1 MCGRFTQLFTWEE
14 LHDLYNLTNPA
25 AANLQP
31 SWNIAPTQQAGVI
44 MRGEQGLVHQPMR
57 WGLVPSW
64 AKDSSIG
71 NQAINARIETAAEK
85 PVFRGA
91 WKSRRCLVPASGF
104 YEWREAPIPGKARP
118 AKMPFYITRPDGLPL
133 TFAGLWERWKDGMLS
148 FTILTQD
155 ACGGIAQLHDR
166 MPVMLASDGF
176 EAWLG
181 GADPAC
187 DARIARA
194 LRIAPVSPRMNS
206 PRYNDPGCVEALEPR
221 QSAFDG
227 I

>member
-25 AANLQP
+25 AVNLQP

-64 AKDSSIG
+64 AKDCSIG
-71 NQAINARIETAAEK
+71 NQAINARIETAADK

-104 YEWREAPIPGKARP
+104 YEWREAVPPGKARP
-118 AKMPFYITRPDGLPL
+118 AKMPFYISRPDGLPL

-155 ACGGIAQLHDR
+155 ACGGIAQT
-166 MPVMLASDGF
+166 P
-176 EAWLG
+176 
-181 GADPAC
+181 
-187 DARIARA
+187 
-194 LRIAPVSPRMNS
+194 
-206 PRYNDPGCVEALEPR
+206 
-221 QSAFDG
+221 
-227 I
+227 

>member
-1 MCGRFTQLFTWEE
+1 MHR
-14 LHDLYNLTNPA
+14 
-25 AANLQP
+25 
-31 SWNIAPTQQAGVI
+31 
-44 MRGEQGLVHQPMR
+44 PMR

-64 AKDSSIG
+64 AKDIGIG

-155 ACGGIAQLHDR
+155 ACQGIAQLHDR

-181 GADPAC
+181 GADPVC
-187 DARIARA
+187 DVRIARSAADRASLAQDELAA
-194 LRIAPVSPRMNS
+194 LQRARMCRGPRAW
-206 PRYNDPGCVEALEPR
+206 RLELIR
-221 QSAFDG
+221 F
-227 I
+227 